1 MLYVVFVSI
10 SVVIW
15 QTGRGIGVFT
25 GILVGGGLSLVNY
38 RLLVVIGR
46 KIFEDPKKIRLHYFV
61 FVWLKFFVLIVAC
74 FVIIFY
80 QLVNVPA
87 FFIGMSVIVLA
98 IILSIIYSILQGFP
112 DMVDEEWQKTE
123 EKFVGWSDVDE
134 PGKIGYKPRGKE
146 TPFDKL

>member
-1 MLYVVFVSI
+1 MVFVLI

-25 GILVGGGLSLVNY
+25 GILVGGGLSLINY
-38 RLLVVIGR
+38 RLLVAISR
-46 KIFEDPKKIRLHYFV
+46 KIFEDPKKIKLHYFV
-61 FVWLKFFVLIVAC
+61 FIWLKFLVLIVLC
-74 FVIIFY
+74 FVVIVY
-80 QLVNVPA
+80 QLVNIPA

-112 DMVDEEWQKTE
+112 DMVDDEWKKTE
-123 EKFVGWSDVDE
+123 EKFVGWADVDE
-134 PGKIGYKPRGKE
+134 PGKIGYKPQGKE